1 MDWVKWKTDI
11 DRAIVSVCIQIIKE
25 PLSYF
30 SEADIQQLLV
40 EKLRKIK
47 PLSKAYPTSVKKGK
61 DSESVYK
68 TPLLHR
74 KYGGGGGTR
83 IDIVILDPD
92 EVRYINDV
100 NLTHKKKYL
109 SPVYAFELGTE
120 KTSDTLA
127 HFQNDLKKLAEC
139 KGSGY
144 LLHFYKDVTQAK
156 TGTASRV
163 KTEAKILEKFKQV
176 FSAVEVNEMPKI
188 KILAIL
194 LRTYRNQERMRGKCE
209 IFDGKEWIKTNVN
222 NADAL
227 RRAIMKQL
235 A

>member
-100 NLTHKKKYL
+100 NLTHKKNIFHLY
-109 SPVYAFELGTE
+109 
-120 KTSDTLA
+120 
-127 HFQNDLKKLAEC
+127 
-139 KGSGY
+139 
-144 LLHFYKDVTQAK
+144 
-156 TGTASRV
+156 
-163 KTEAKILEKFKQV
+163 
-176 FSAVEVNEMPKI
+176 MPLNWVPRKRPTR
-188 KILAIL
+188 
-194 LRTYRNQERMRGKCE
+194 LRTFRT
-209 IFDGKEWIKTNVN
+209 I
-222 NADAL
+222 
-227 RRAIMKQL
+227 
-235 A
+235 